1 MTFSRIAVEPSTS
14 PQWVRDAVLA
24 GGGEVV
30 DISEA
35 TGLVWSAA
43 YSIEALEDQLEKHPN
58 INWVQLPFAG
68 SEAFMHLVNHDRVW
82 TCGKGVYAEPVAEHA
97 LGLLLAGFRHIGNY
111 ARQKGWTSP
120 VGQNLLGANIT
131 ILGGGGITTSLVRLL
146 QPFACNI
153 TVVRLSAEPLE
164 GVQTVVGPASLV
176 DAIVG
181 ADAVVVALALT
192 PDTIG
197 ILGRNEFELMER
209 HAWVVNVGRGR
220 HIVTDDL
227 VWALQEG
234 EIGGAALDVTNPEP
248 LPEGHPLWAMPNCII
263 TPHIGNTPAMAVPL
277 LSSRIAENVRRY
289 VTGEP
294 LLGCIDPEL
303 GY

>member
-1 MTFSRIAVEPSTS
+1 VH
-14 PQWVRDAVLA
+14 DAVVA
-24 GGGEVV
+24 GGGEIA
-30 DISEA
+30 DISQA

-43 YSIEALEDQLEKHPN
+43 YAIEALENLLLENPH

-82 TCGKGVYAEPVAEHA
+82 TCGKGVYAEPVAELA
-97 LGLLLAGFRHIGNY
+97 LGLLLAGFRQIGNY
-111 ARQKGWTSP
+111 AREKSWTAP

-146 QPFACNI
+146 QPFYCNI

-164 GVQTVVGPASLV
+164 GVQTVVGTENLV
-176 DAIVG
+176 DALVG

-192 PDTIG
+192 PDTEG
-197 ILGRNEFELMER
+197 ILGRNEFELMEK

-234 EIGGAALDVTNPEP
+234 EIGGAALDVTSPEP
-248 LPEGHPLWAMPNCII
+248 LPDEHPLWSLANCII

-277 LSSRIAENVRRY
+277 LSARISENVHRY
-289 VTGEP
+289 VAGES
-294 LLGCIDPEL
+294 LVGCIDPEL

>member
-1 MTFSRIAVEPSTS
+1 MSFSRIAVEPSTS
-14 PQWVRDAVLA
+14 PQWVSDAVVA

-30 DISEA
+30 DIASA

-43 YSIEALEDQLEKHPN
+43 YSIEALESLLLENPH

-68 SEAFMHLVNHDRVW
+68 SEAFMYLVNHDRIW

-111 ARQKGWTSP
+111 ARQTSWTGP

-131 ILGGGGITTSLVRLL
+131 ILGGGGITASLVRLL
-146 QPFACNI
+146 QPFFCNI

-164 GVQTVVGPASLV
+164 GVNTVVGPESLV

-192 PDTIG
+192 PDTEG
-197 ILGRNEFELMER
+197 ILGRNEFELMEK
-209 HAWVVNVGRGR
+209 HVWVVNVGRGR

-277 LSSRIAENVRRY
+277 LSARIAENVRRY
-289 VTGEP
+289 VNGEP
-294 LLGCIDPEL
+294 LVGCIDPEL